1 MQSQSVKREGVDHGV
16 CNVIPDYQNEIAKLK
31 EALAIKTTI
40 YDLME
45 GKLACQTRLANQ
57 QCKYIDKLD
66 KSQQLL
72 VEQKQLLVSE
82 RELLLIQN
90 TLMKEQLDLSQHL
103 KQTLEKSQ
111 FIAEILSSALAEER
125 AYKRQRREDG
135 SHFVIQ

>member
-1 MQSQSVKREGVDHGV
+1 
-16 CNVIPDYQNEIAKLK
+16 
-31 EALAIKTTI
+31 
-40 YDLME
+40 ME

-111 FIAEILSSALAEER
+111 FIAEILTSTLAEER
-125 AYKRQRREDG
+125 ASKRQRSEDG